1 MSAFKQWLQAPEV
14 EGLFQRLAQIASL
27 CLHDTSEMVRSEATV
42 GELQGMGDVVGLG
55 VLLGT
60 ESIGI
65 FFSMRPR
72 GYSFLPEYSW
82 WLQNLG
88 IKWATFQA
96 EWVRVGVIHNRVNR
110 VCIYTRTHTLLH
122 RKDDSQKIACLFDC
136 TTLGLAEL
144 LESPLVC
151 ILGVENSLLP
161 VANTSRNSPNE
172 ILKLAAPFLQHSCK
186 WALNG
191 FIASSSMPLLTNR
204 CFPPKKSLGS
214 KIGHVSLEEPPA
226 PLVFQAA
233 LVEVMTSRNVSL
245 TATASLKDTRAFHRK
260 TSMGWVM
267 SRF

>member
-1 MSAFKQWLQAPEV
+1 M
-14 EGLFQRLAQIASL
+14 
-27 CLHDTSEMVRSEATV
+27 
-42 GELQGMGDVVGLG
+42 
-55 VLLGT
+55 
-60 ESIGI
+60 
-65 FFSMRPR
+65 
-72 GYSFLPEYSW
+72 
-82 WLQNLG
+82 
-88 IKWATFQA
+88 
-96 EWVRVGVIHNRVNR
+96 NR

-186 WALNG
+186 WPLNG
-191 FIASSSMPLLTNR
+191 FIASSSMSLLTNR

-214 KIGHVSLEEPPA
+214 KISHQPTCRNPQHLS
-226 PLVFQAA
+226 VFQAA

-245 TATASLKDTRAFHRK
+245 TATASLKDTRGVSTGKRQWDE
-260 TSMGWVM
+260 S
-267 SRF
+267 